1 MSEVASLD
9 EEAVQHLL
17 PCELLHDLRS
27 PLNAILGYSE
37 LLIEQT
43 REAGHDEFIPHL
55 EKIRA
60 AGQQLLAIMEENF
73 QSG

>member
-1 MSEVASLD
+1 MTEIASD
-9 EEAVQHLL
+9 ESAQHVL
-17 PCELLHDLRS
+17 PCGLVHDLRS

-43 REAGHDEFIPHL
+43 HDAGHDEFIPHL

-73 QSG
+73 QSC